1 MPVSEGGVILVALY
15 GTLLGA
21 RHALEPDH
29 LAAVSTMAAHGSSRS
44 DVLRVSAAWG
54 AGHASLILL
63 AGILLTFLG
72 VKMPP
77 ALEGR
82 ADTVVGLALVALGA
96 LTLSSL
102 RRDRI
107 HLHRHTHDAR
117 PSHVHFHLHPH
128 DAGHAT
134 HPQPPAWLR
143 RPLTAF
149 AIGTL
154 HGTAGSGAA
163 VALAVLVAPSRM
175 AAIIYLLSFGLGS
188 LVGMVAVGVFAMW
201 PIIRISSRAHVARQL
216 VQAVAGMTS
225 VVVGVLLAANLL

>member
-1 MPVSEGGVILVALY
+1 MNEGGVILVAVY
-15 GTLLGA
+15 GALLGA

-54 AGHASLILL
+54 AGHASLIFL
-63 AGILLTFLG
+63 AGILLTLLG
-72 VKMPP
+72 WKMPP
-77 ALEGR
+77 SLAER
-82 ADTVVGLALVALGA
+82 ADTVVGLALVALGVR
-96 LTLSSL
+96 TLSSL

-107 HLHRHTHDAR
+107 HLHRHVHDAQ

-128 DAGHAT
+128 DAGHAA
-134 HPQPPAWLR
+134 HPQPAAWLR

-163 VALAVLVAPSRM
+163 VALAVLVAPSRIV
-175 AAIIYLLSFGLGS
+175 AIIYLLSFGLGS
-188 LVGMVAVGVFAMW
+188 LVGMVAVGMFAMW
-201 PIIRISSRAHVARQL
+201 PIIRISSRVHVTRQV

-225 VVVGVLLAANLL
+225 VVVGVLLAANFL